1 MKLHSVKWK
10 LLLDGCTINITKC
23 ADSGTRGVDMGV
35 VKGDREEGVGEEGE
49 VCSVGT
55 FHEGEGGVGGTWD
68 EGEDRNVAA

>member
-1 MKLHSVKWK
+1 
-10 LLLDGCTINITKC
+10 
-23 ADSGTRGVDMGV
+23 MGA

-68 EGEDRNVAA
+68 EGEDRNVAAWVQSTEGEGEKSLYGRENHVV

>member
-1 MKLHSVKWK
+1 
-10 LLLDGCTINITKC
+10 
-23 ADSGTRGVDMGV
+23 MGA